1 MVMFMVEELPKISNR
16 KYNIQEVAN
25 ILGVYRG
32 TIKNYEAKGIF
43 PKPRRNPINKYREYT
58 PQEMDILKRILL
70 KGK

>member
-1 MVMFMVEELPKISNR
+1 MVEELPKISNR